1 MRLQSKLVLAFLVVG
16 VLPLGAVAWVLTT
29 RMNDAF
35 ERSFTQRKEQ
45 VVEAVQRRLE
55 GVSRD
60 IDVAL
65 KRMSEDVLI
74 ERELL
79 EPLRRHVFYGH
90 DDADH
95 EGAITREARRLVTSA
110 AVDTLRIVDLGDKV
124 GHVIAM
130 GHRKGVEPPDEQI
143 VELAGARP
151 DETFFRH
158 ERVEDEATGEAVA
171 VWTLQRLKVVDGRVV
186 LVGGRVIDRALLD
199 ELRVGTGPETH
210 VSLQDARGTR
220 IAATFPGDAPPGEDF
235 VRGEQRITAGAG
247 GEELGATLTVY
258 VSREEVKRLTGEL
271 LATAAALATV
281 SGLIALL
288 AGVWISRRISRPL
301 AALAEAATAVAA
313 GEREQRV
320 REPRGRDEV
329 ARLTRAFNSMTEEL
343 KDGEER
349 LRQSERVAAWQE
361 IARRIAHE
369 IKNPLFPIQM
379 SIETLKKVWER
390 KHPDFDE
397 IFEESTATILEEVGR
412 MKRIVTEFSNFA
424 RMPAPRL
431 EPTDVADLAA
441 QVLVLLRETAPGI
454 ELVQAGPA
462 ALEATVDPD
471 MMRQA
476 MLNLVKN
483 AIEALSGPGKA
494 TRAGARVELR
504 VELAEDDGLRVVV
517 TDNGA
522 GMDEET
528 RKKLFVPYFTTK
540 NEGTGLGLPI
550 VHRIVAEHGGTLRV
564 DSKPDVGTRF
574 ALWLPRDLPKRA
586 GVDYE
591 EPDAT

>member
-1 MRLQSKLVLAFLVVG
+1 MRLQSKLVVAFLVVG
-16 VLPLGAVAWVLTT
+16 VLPLGAVAWILTV

-35 ERSFTQRKEQ
+35 ERSFTARKEQ
-45 VVEAVQRRLE
+45 VVEAVQRRIE

-60 IDVAL
+60 VDTAL

-79 EPLRRHVFYGH
+79 EPLRRRVFYDGH

-110 AVDTLRIVDLGDKV
+110 AVDTLRIVDLGEKV

-130 GHRKGVEPPDEQI
+130 GHRKGVEPPDEQ
-143 VELAGARP
+143 VVALAGARP
-151 DETFFRH
+151 NETFFRH
-158 ERVEDEATGEAVA
+158 ERVEDDATGEAVET
-171 VWTLQRLKVVDGRVV
+171 WTLQRLKVVEDRVV

-199 ELRVGTGPETH
+199 ELRVGAGPETQL
-210 VSLQDARGTR
+210 SLADAHGTR
-220 IAATFPGDAPPGEDF
+220 IAATFTGDVPAGDY
-235 VRGEQRITAGAG
+235 VKGEQRITAGAG
-247 GEELGATLTVY
+247 DEELGATLTVY
-258 VSREEVKRLTGEL
+258 VSRDEVKRLTGEL
-271 LATAAALATV
+271 LATAAALASV
-281 SGLIALL
+281 SGILALL
-288 AGVWISRRISRPL
+288 AGLWISRRISKPL
-301 AALAEAATAVAA
+301 ASLAEAATAVAA

-343 KDGEER
+343 SDGEER
-349 LRQSERVAAWQE
+349 LRQSERVAAWRE

-424 RMPAPRL
+424 RMPAPKPQPCDL
-431 EPTDVADLAA
+431 ADVAA
-441 QVLVLLRETAPGI
+441 QVLVLVRETAPEI

-462 ALEATVDPD
+462 EVEVVVDPD

-483 AIEALSGPGKA
+483 AIEALRGKGDA
-494 TRAGARVELR
+494 APAGARVELR
-504 VELAEDDGLRVVV
+504 VEEAEDDGVRVVV
-517 TDNGA
+517 TDNGP

-540 NEGTGLGLPI
+540 AEGTGLGLPM

-574 ALWLPRDLPKRA
+574 ALWLPRELEKRA
-586 GVDYE
+586 ALDYE
-591 EPDAT
+591 DAT